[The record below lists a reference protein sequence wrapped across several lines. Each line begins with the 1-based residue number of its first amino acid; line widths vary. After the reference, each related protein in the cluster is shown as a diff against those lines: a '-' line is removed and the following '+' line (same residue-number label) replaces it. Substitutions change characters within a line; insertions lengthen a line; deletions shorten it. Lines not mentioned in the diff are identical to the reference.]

1 MKEKLVYDKSN
12 TNIKYY
18 IIYFGDM
25 MKKLAFGMMRLPVL
39 DENDEASVDYEQVNR
54 MADLFMESGFT
65 FFDTAYPYHMGN
77 SEVAFRKAVVERYPR
92 DSYVVADKL
101 PLFLITS
108 EDQLEPIFTEQLE
121 RTGVEYFDYYL
132 MHNVSGFSEPGFL
145 EVDSFT
151 FANRK
156 KQEGKIKHLGL
167 STHANAEYLDN
178 ILTIHPE
185 MEFVLLQI
193 NYLDWENEGVESRK
207 CYEVACKH
215 NKPILVMEPLKGGFL
230 ADVPPEAEKLMKD
243 YNPDASIVS
252 WALRY
257 VASLDNVRMVLI
269 GPSNFKQLE
278 ENIKDFENFMPLND
292 EEYEILDK
300 VIGIINSNI
309 TVECTKCKYC
319 LEACP
324 EEINIPKLF
333 DLYNHEKIQDLGNWT
348 PVGNA
353 YVNYSK
359 LPGVGLASDCTEC
372 EACIKEC
379 PQHINIPE
387 VMKDVAKTFETDY
400 YGFTD

>member
-1 MKEKLVYDKSN
+1 
-12 TNIKYY
+12 
-18 IIYFGDM
+18 
-25 MKKLAFGMMRLPVL
+25 MKKLAFGMMRLP
-39 DENDEASVDYEQVNR
+39 DENDDSTVDFEQVNE
-54 MADLFMESGFT
+54 MADLFLDKEFT

-77 SEVAFRKAVVERYPR
+77 SEIALRKAVVEKYPR

-108 EDQLEPIFTEQLE
+108 EDQLEPIFSEQLE
-121 RTGVEYFDYYL
+121 RTGLDYFDYYL
-132 MHNVSGFSEPGFL
+132 LHNVSGFSEAGFL
-145 EVDSFT
+145 DVDSFA
-151 FANRK
+151 FANK
-156 KQEGKIKHLGL
+156 KKEEGKIKHLGL

-215 NKPILVMEPLKGGFL
+215 NKPVLVMEPLKGGFL
-230 ADVPPEAEKLMKD
+230 ADIPPEAEKLMKD
-243 YNPDASIVS
+243 YNPDASVVS
-252 WALRY
+252 WALRF
-257 VASLDNVRMVLI
+257 VASLDNVCMVLT
-269 GPSNFKQLE
+269 GASSLKQLE
-278 ENIKDFENFMPLND
+278 ENIDDFEHFTPLND

-300 VIGIINSNI
+300 VRKIINSNI

-319 LEACP
+319 LDACP

-333 DLYNHEKIQDLGNWT
+333 DLYNNEKILDLGNWT

-359 LPGVGLASDCTEC
+359 LPGVGLASDCSEC
-372 EACIKEC
+372 GVCVEEC
-379 PQHINIPE
+379 PQHIDIPE
-387 VMKDVAKTFETDY
+387 VMKDVAKTFERDY
-400 YGFTD
+400 YGFVD

>member
-1 MKEKLVYDKSN
+1 
-12 TNIKYY
+12 
-18 IIYFGDM
+18 
-25 MKKLAFGMMRLPVL
+25 MKKLAFGMMRLPTL
-39 DENDEASVDYEQVNR
+39 DENDEASVDYEQVNE
-54 MADLFMESGFT
+54 MADLFLEKGFT
-65 FFDTAYPYHMGN
+65 YFDTAYPYHMGN

-92 DSYVVADKL
+92 ESYAVADKL
-101 PLFLITS
+101 PLFSITS
-108 EDQLEPIFTEQLE
+108 EDQLEPIFSEQLE
-121 RTGVEYFDYYL
+121 RTGVDYFDYYL
-132 MHNVSGFSEPGFL
+132 MHNVSGFSEAGFL
-145 EVDSFT
+145 DVDSFS
-151 FANRK
+151 FVNQK
-156 KQEGKIKHLGL
+156 KEEGKIKHLGL

-193 NYLDWENEGVESRK
+193 NYLDWENDGVESRK

-215 NKPILVMEPLKGGFL
+215 NKPVLVMEPLKGGFL
-230 ADVPPEAEKLMKD
+230 ADIPPEAEKLMKD
-243 YNPDASIVS
+243 YNPNASVVS

-257 VASLDNVRMVLI
+257 VASLDNVCMVLT
-269 GPSNFKQLE
+269 GASSLEQLKQ
-278 ENIKDFENFMPLND
+278 NIDDFENFKPLND
-292 EEYEILDK
+292 DEYEIINQ
-300 VIGIINSNI
+300 VREIINSNI

-333 DLYNHEKIQDLGNWT
+333 DLYNNEKIQDLGNWT
-348 PVGNA
+348 AVGNA

-359 LPGVGLASDCTEC
+359 LPGVGLASDCIEC
-372 EACIKEC
+372 EACIEEC